1 MVSLASLRDL
11 IDQIAHL
18 LKIDGEEL
26 IRRLLQ
32 VALIWIVAY
41 AARRLVKVIARRII
55 ATVDDGDDSTFTEA
69 EQRGHTLAQLVKS
82 FGMVLVT
89 AMALL
94 ATLDV
99 FVDIGPLLAGA
110 GILGLAFSFGA
121 QSLVKDIIAGFFI
134 LMENQF
140 VVGDIIEVAGKTG
153 TVERMTLRVVT
164 LRDGE
169 GTMHVVPNGQITTVS
184 NRTRKWARAV
194 VDVGVGYSEDTDR
207 VVAILRQELDAFAA
221 APEWKHRVEETPEVQ
236 GVESLGES
244 SVVLRTRVKV
254 QAGTQWEVAREL
266 RRRFKKRLDAEG
278 IEIPVPQH
286 SVEVRVRP
294 GTAQLDLPGIGGRGR

>member
-11 IDQIAHL
+11 IEQVAHL
-18 LKIDGEEL
+18 LKLDGEEL

-32 VALIWIVAY
+32 VGLIWVLAY
-41 AARRLVKVIARRII
+41 GARRVVKVIARRII
-55 ATVDDGDDSTFTEA
+55 ASVDDGDDSTFTEA

-82 FGMVLVT
+82 FGTVLVM
-89 AMALL
+89 ALALL

-121 QSLVKDIIAGFFI
+121 QSLVKDLIAGFFI

-140 VVGDIIEVAGKTG
+140 VVGDTIEVAGKSG

-164 LRDGE
+164 LRDAE

-194 VDVGVGYSEDTDR
+194 VDVGVSYAADTDR
-207 VVAILRQELDAFAA
+207 VVAVLRHELEAFAA
-221 APEWKHRVEETPEVQ
+221 SAEWQGKLEEAPEVL
-236 GVESLGES
+236 GVESLGENA
-244 SVVLRTRVKV
+244 VVIRSRIKV
-254 QAGTQWEVAREL
+254 QAGTQWDVAREL
-266 RRRFKKRLDAEG
+266 RRRFKKRLEAEG
-278 IEIPVPQH
+278 IEIPVAQRT
-286 SVEVRVRP
+286 VELRLRP
-294 GTAQLDLPGIGGRGR
+294 EQTDLFGGRGRGL